1 MTLLTSI
8 EAEKPD
14 AMTLQSDAIIP
25 AVSLSNVSLSLC
37 FRTFFSL
44 VHSIPSP
51 SPLCNVLSLFHL
63 NRDSG

>member
-37 FRTFFSL
+37 FSDIF
-44 VHSIPSP
+44 
-51 SPLCNVLSLFHL
+51 LFGPFHPVP
-63 NRDSG
+63 